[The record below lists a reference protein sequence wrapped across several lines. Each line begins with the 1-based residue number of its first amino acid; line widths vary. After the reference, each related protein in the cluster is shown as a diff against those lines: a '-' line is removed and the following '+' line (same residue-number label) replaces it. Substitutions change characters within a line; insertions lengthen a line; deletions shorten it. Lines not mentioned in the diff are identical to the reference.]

1 VKFAFVQIARSR
13 TNAKFVTS
21 AIPALENTQKVN
33 ALMVGLNQII
43 DILYSRLVID
53 YMIEQIKLFPD
64 GEQKNVRLYVE
75 HDTTVDNWIREY
87 HYLHSVPAGAIL
99 RFCFKNASE
108 EILGCMMW
116 GRPTSRKINQKN
128 ILELTR
134 MYFVDDTEAFIESKC
149 LSMARKYIRK
159 HCPNVK
165 GLIAYSSTG
174 AGHEG
179 IVYQADNWYALGGQ
193 KGGNWENRE
202 HRINRDL
209 STKIRWTRSP

>member
-1 VKFAFVQIARSR
+1 MKFAFVQIARSR

-21 AIPALENTQKVN
+21 VIPALENTQKVN

-193 KGGNWENRE
+193 KVVIGKTESIVLIE
-202 HRINRDL
+202 TCL
-209 STKIRWTRSP
+209 LK